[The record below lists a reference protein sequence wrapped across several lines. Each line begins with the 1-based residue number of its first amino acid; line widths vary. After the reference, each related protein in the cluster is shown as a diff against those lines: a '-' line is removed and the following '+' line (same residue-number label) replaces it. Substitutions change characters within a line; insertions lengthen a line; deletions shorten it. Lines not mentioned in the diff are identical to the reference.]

1 VKPDGHAWKF
11 LASSSATLFC
21 RNLHS
26 SFVHCGPQPASLDGQ
41 TLYQHY
47 KKQLVDGTMSVASF
61 QKLEKGTLRVS
72 CERIGGPHAFQAPQV
87 EFEMGGAM
95 FEFYAAM
102 FRGEC

>member
-1 VKPDGHAWKF
+1 
-11 LASSSATLFC
+11 
-21 RNLHS
+21 
-26 SFVHCGPQPASLDGQ
+26 
-41 TLYQHY
+41 
-47 KKQLVDGTMSVASF
+47 MSVASF